1 MRSTIVAF
9 AAAALMAASPAF
21 AGQVEIGAYLGYGWL
36 DEYGPLNPRD
46 GSLYGGRL
54 GYFLGS
60 RTSLELSAQ
69 KLSTETDFDD
79 PLLPN
84 VDANLKSYRLN
95 LLYHLGGGSVRP
107 FITAGIGSEG
117 IDVADDGGE
126 SSDFGWNVG
135 GGLRFALSRKFNL
148 RVDGRFVNAK
158 ASDFEDGS
166 QGNGEANVGLS
177 LLFGGGGE
185 EVEAAAVE
193 PAPVPTPNQAPVVT
207 CAADRAEVMPGESVN
222 LVATA
227 SDPENGPLTYEWTA
241 ASGKVNGT
249 GATVALDMTGVAAG
263 ASATV
268 TVKVTDD
275 HSNVATSECAV
286 RVAAPAVQAEA
297 VSCVAGGFP
306 RNLPRVGNVDKACL
320 DDVAQRLGTDPRA
333 RVVVIGHTDTGEKS
347 STLGQQ
353 RADAVRDYLVRERG
367 IDSSRITTR
376 SVGSTKVLGG
386 AAAGNRRVEVWF
398 VPQGA
403 KEPE

>member
-1 MRSTIVAF
+1 MRSTMMAIV
-9 AAAALMAASPAF
+9 AAALLVASPAL
-21 AGQVEIGAYLGYGWL
+21 AGKVEIGPYLGYGWL

-60 RTSLELSAQ
+60 RTSLEFSAQ
-69 KLSTETDFDD
+69 KLSTETDFDTAGVA
-79 PLLPN
+79 N

-95 LLYHLGGGSVRP
+95 LLYHLGGGSVQP
-107 FITAGIGSEG
+107 FLTAGIGSEG

-126 SSDFGWNVG
+126 SSDFGWNIG
-135 GGLRFALSRKFNL
+135 GGLRFLLSRKVNL

-177 LLFGGGGE
+177 LLFGGDDDD
-185 EVEAAAVE
+185 VEAAAVE
-193 PAPVPTPNQAPVVT
+193 PIAAPNQAPTVT
-207 CAADRAEVMPGESVN
+207 CAADRAEVLPGETVN

-227 SDPENGPLTYEWTA
+227 SDPEGGPLTYEWTA
-241 ASGKVNGT
+241 GSGRVNGT
-249 GATVALDMTGVAAG
+249 GASVSLDLAGVAPP

-275 HSNVATSECAV
+275 HSNVASSECVV
-286 RVAAPAVQAEA
+286 RVAAPVQPRAEA

-306 RNLPRVGNVDKACL
+306 RNLSRVGNVDKACL

-333 RVVVIGHTDTGEKS
+333 TVVVIGHTDPGETS
-347 STLGQQ
+347 SALGQQ

-367 IDSSRITTR
+367 IESSRITTR
-376 SVGSTKVLGG
+376 SAGSTKVLGG

-403 KEPE
+403 TVPE

>member
-1 MRSTIVAF
+1 MRSTIVAL
-9 AAAALMAASPAF
+9 AAAALVVASPAF
-21 AGQVEIGAYLGYGWL
+21 AGQVEIGGFLGYGWL

-46 GSLYGGRL
+46 GSLYGARL

-60 RTSLELSAQ
+60 RTSLEVSAQ

-117 IDVADDGGE
+117 IDVSDDGGE

-177 LLFGGGGE
+177 LLFGGGGGD
-185 EVEAAAVE
+185 VEAAAVE
-193 PAPVPTPNQAPVVT
+193 PVAVPNQAPTVT
-207 CAADRAEVMPGESVN
+207 CAADRAEVMPGETVN

-227 SDPENGPLTYEWTA
+227 SDPEGGPLTYEWTA
-241 ASGKVNGT
+241 ASGRVNGT
-249 GATVALDMTGVAAG
+249 GASVSLDLAGVAPA

-286 RVAAPAVQAEA
+286 RVAAPAPPKAEA

-320 DDVAQRLGTDPRA
+320 DDVASRLGTDPRSS
-333 RVVVIGHTDTGEKS
+333 VVVIGHTDTGETS

-353 RADAVRDYLVRERG
+353 RADAVKDYLVKERG

-376 SVGSTKVLGG
+376 SAGSTKVLGG

-403 KEPE
+403 TVPE